1 MISRIASEYR
11 EATVGL
17 LDGRVAIVT
26 GAGRGLGRAHAL
38 TLAQAGAA
46 VVVNDYGA
54 GVGGER
60 DDESPATSVVDEICA
75 AGGIAV
81 ADASSVADW
90 SACGRLVELAI
101 DKYGRL
107 DAVINNAGIAR
118 DHMMTSSTEQD
129 FDATIAVHLKGT
141 YAMCHH
147 ATRHWRDLSK
157 NGEAVS
163 GRIVNTTSGAAMF
176 GNIGQTAYASA
187 KAGII
192 AITQTL
198 AMEMQRYP
206 VTVNAISP
214 VALTRMTKD
223 LMTAAA
229 DGSFDPLD
237 PANASGL
244 VAYLASAGSGWLTGQ
259 VFRIEGSR
267 IVRMREWSPLADYA
281 SRGGGAVTADEL
293 ESGMAQL
300 YGVAPR
306 GVTTVNR

>member
-1 MISRIASEYR
+1 M
-11 EATVGL
+11 GL

-60 DDESPATSVVDEICA
+60 DGESPAASVVDEICA
-75 AGGIAV
+75 AGGVAV
-81 ADASSVADW
+81 ADASSVAEWD
-90 SACGRLVELAI
+90 ACGRLVELAV
-101 DKYGRL
+101 DTFGRL
-107 DAVINNAGIAR
+107 DAVVNNAGIAR

-129 FDATIAVHLKGT
+129 FDDTIAVHLKGT
-141 YAMCHH
+141 FAMCHH
-147 ATRHWRDLSK
+147 ATRHWRNLSK

-163 GRIVNTTSGAAMF
+163 GRLVNTTSGAAMF
-176 GNIGQTAYASA
+176 GNVGQTAYASA

-198 AMEMQRYP
+198 AMEMQRYA

-214 VALTRMTKD
+214 VALTRMTAD
-223 LMTAAA
+223 LMTSTSN
-229 DGSFDPLD
+229 GGFDPLD
-237 PANASGL
+237 PVNASGL
-244 VAYLASAGSGWLTGQ
+244 VAYLASTESGWLTGQ

-267 IVRMREWSPLADYA
+267 IVRMREWSPVADYA
-281 SRGGGAVTADEL
+281 SRSGGAVTADEL
-293 ESGMAQL
+293 VSGMAHL